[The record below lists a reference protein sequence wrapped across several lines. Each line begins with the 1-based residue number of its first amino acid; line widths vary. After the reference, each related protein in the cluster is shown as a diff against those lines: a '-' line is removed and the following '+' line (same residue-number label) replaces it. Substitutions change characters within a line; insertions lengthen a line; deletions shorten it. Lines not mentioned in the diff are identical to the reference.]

1 MMIAHAQYFDDYYW
15 MMIATIAGYA
25 GISRREIEQLSEFEA
40 YRSRYEKMLLAI
52 LRGGVRSGEFRD
64 IDVDSIA
71 RSILQLLNITRWYR
85 PGGSKSAADF
95 AAESF
100 DLVYRSLVA
109 REVEVPSIKK

>member
-1 MMIAHAQYFDDYYW
+1 MRLSEQVDQVDDDELIDLVE
-15 MMIATIAGYA
+15 M
-25 GISRREIEQLSEFEA
+25 EIREQLSEFEA